1 MQNSEWPSAATT
13 DYSSSNPVTNTAMAD
28 TATKTNTRSKASLL
42 QRTTFGS
49 IINIDF
55 FLRNW
60 LIVLLVVGLVI
71 FYISGKYM
79 VQTNRAEIKKLEH
92 RLEVVETECIRTR
105 ENYMSRIRESNLIE
119 MVDTAHLY
127 LRVQDKKPYK
137 MK

>member
-1 MQNSEWPSAATT
+1 MAETIQNNVNKP
-13 DYSSSNPVTNTAMAD
+13 
-28 TATKTNTRSKASLL
+28 KASWL

-79 VQTNRAEIKKLEH
+79 VQTNRAQIKNLEH
-92 RLEVVETECIRTR
+92 ELEVVQTECIRTR

-119 MVDTAHLY
+119 MVDTARLY
-127 LRVQDKKPYK
+127 LRVQDKKPYV